1 MTAPYYDRREDRFW
15 IPTDDGPLW
24 FDSAL
29 EAQDAQ
35 RQLEVDAA
43 VKAERDRIVA
53 WLRNEETEYPASQYS
68 GFAAMIAE
76 EIEALEHL
84 K

>member
-1 MTAPYYDRREDRFW
+1 MTAPYYDKHEDRFW

-29 EAQDAQ
+29 EAKDAQ
-35 RQLEVDAA
+35 RQLEIEAA

-53 WLRNEETEYPASQYS
+53 WLREPELIYDNHLAD
-68 GFAAMIAE
+68 A
-76 EIEALEHL
+76 IEAGDHL